1 MAQSGNSNAQ
11 LVLAAVNRY
20 NHAHPQA
27 PIDPQAELAI
37 TEHEGLSGGIGDGGH
52 AFGPNQLNNAGGVLT
67 GKFSGLSP
75 EAINQWAWSPQGLDY
90 ALSGV
95 GKAAGGLHG
104 LPAIEAI
111 ATKFERPANPGAEIQ
126 DAAHHYGL
134 PASGMAAVETAGRSP
149 MGPAAPP
156 IQGVQQQ
163 KPQVPPGPSGQELQ
177 SARMLAAAVGNAN
190 QTVGL
195 PAPAGL
201 GNLLAKAAG
210 GLRR

>member
-1 MAQSGNSNAQ
+1 MAGASNAQ
-11 LVLAAVNRY
+11 LVLAAVGRY
-20 NHAHPQA
+20 NRAHRGA

-37 TEHEGLSGGIGDGGH
+37 AEHEGLSGGIGDGGH

-67 GKFSGLSP
+67 GRFAGLSP
-75 EAINQWAWSPQGLDY
+75 EAINQWAWSPEGLDY

-111 ATKFERPANPGAEIQ
+111 ATKFERPANPGAEIA

-134 PASGMAAVETAGRSP
+134 AAPGMAGIETPGRSP
-149 MGPAAPP
+149 MGPAAPVSP
-156 IQGVQQQ
+156 A
-163 KPQVPPGPSGQELQ
+163 VPPGPSGQELQ
-177 SARMLAAAVGNAN
+177 SARMLAAAVSNAN

-195 PAPAGL
+195 PTPPGL
-201 GNLLAKAAG
+201 GNLLAKAAA
-210 GLRR
+210 RR

>member
-1 MAQSGNSNAQ
+1 MAGGSNAQ
-11 LVLAAVNRY
+11 LVLAAVGRY
-20 NHAHPQA
+20 NRAHPQA

-37 TEHEGLSGGIGDGGH
+37 SEHEGLSGGIGDGGH

-67 GKFSGLSP
+67 GRFAGLSP
-75 EAINQWAWSPQGLDY
+75 EAVNQWAWSPQGLDY

-95 GKAAGGLHG
+95 GNAAGGLHG

-111 ATKFERPANPGAEIQ
+111 ATKFERPANPAAEIA

-134 PASGMAAVETAGRSP
+134 PAPTMASIETPGRGP
-149 MGPAAPP
+149 MGPAAPAMP
-156 IQGVQQQ
+156 GAQQ
-163 KPQVPPGPSGQELQ
+163 PQVPPGPSGQELQ
-177 SARMLAAAVGNAN
+177 SARMLAAAIGNAN

-195 PAPAGL
+195 PTPAGL

-210 GLRR
+210 ARR